1 MLDLHAINGTP
12 GAATVLGANFATIAP
27 GGDGASVAGVPIA
40 PGAVLRMW
48 GGLSIAANTIGA
60 LRLQSQDQPDP
71 INGEHYLPGAASLM
85 NELIKYTNLPYK
97 TGVRAI
103 SMGTNTGVDAA
114 TAYTMDELAGGVGQ
128 TIDGGLAEKMV
139 VPSALTFGGALTIG
153 QWGQLAFATATA
165 IPNGKYAILGA
176 LVSAMSYGGLIRFK
190 HNDFGRASPGFP
202 VSNYEVISTSSW
214 DKIEKDTLLVGESGY
229 QFVHLSKVLGR
240 AQCPVFEVTNAGTGL
255 VIECLSRV
263 ADTPVVSLLLAK
275 VG

>member
-1 MLDLHAINGTP
+1 MLDVHAMNGTP
-12 GAATVLGANFATIAP
+12 GAATVLGANFSTIAP
-27 GGDGASVAGVPIA
+27 GGDGQSVAGVPIA

-71 INGEHYLPGAASLM
+71 INGEHYLPGAASLL

-114 TAYTMDELAGGVGQ
+114 TAYTIDELQGNAGQ
-128 TIDGGLAEKMV
+128 CIDGALAERMV

-153 QWGQLAFATATA
+153 QWGQLAFAPATA

-202 VSNYEVISTSSW
+202 VSNYEIISTSSW

-229 QFVHLSKVLGR
+229 QFVHLSKILGKP
-240 AQCPVFEVTNAGTGL
+240 QCPVFEVTNAGTGL

>member
-12 GAATVLGANFATIAP
+12 GAATVLGANFATVAP

-40 PGAVLRMW
+40 PGAILRIW
-48 GGLSIAANTIGA
+48 GGLTIAANTIGA

-97 TGVRAI
+97 SGVRSI

-114 TAYTMDELAGGVGQ
+114 TAYTMDELSGGVGQ
-128 TIDGGLAEKMV
+128 TIDGALAEKMV
-139 VPSALTFGGALTIG
+139 IPSALTFGGALTVG
-153 QWGQLAFATATA
+153 QWGQLAFAPAQA

-190 HNDFGRASPGFP
+190 HNNFGRASPGFP
-202 VSNYEVISTSSW
+202 VSNYETISTSSW

>member
-1 MLDLHAINGTP
+1 MIDLHAINGTP

-60 LRLQSQDQPDP
+60 IRLQSQDQPDP

-103 SMGTNTGVDAA
+103 SMGTNVGVDAA
-114 TAYTMDELAGGVGQ
+114 TAWTMDELAGQVGP
-128 TIDGGLAEKMV
+128 TIDGALAEKMV
-139 VPSALTFGGALTIG
+139 VPSALTFGGALTVG
-153 QWGQLAFATATA
+153 QWGQLAFAPATA
-165 IPNGKYAILGA
+165 IPNGRYAILGA

-190 HNDFGRASPGFP
+190 HNDFMRASPGFP
-202 VSNYEVISTSSW
+202 VSNYEIISTSSW

-229 QFVHLSKVLGR
+229 QFVHLSKILGR
-240 AQCPVFEVTNAGTGL
+240 PQCPVFEVTNAGTGL

>member
-128 TIDGGLAEKMV
+128 TIDGALAEKMV

-153 QWGQLAFATATA
+153 QWGQLAFAPATA